1 MSFFVQG
8 NSPGGQRAE
17 ASATL
22 VAPSDAESVQTGPT
36 SLVTFIAPG
45 SLTDGRYGL
54 FRYDL
59 APGGGGPAP
68 HIHTGFSESFYVL
81 SGRVTLYDGNEWV
94 ESGPGDFHYVP
105 EYGVHGFRN
114 DSDEPASFLILFAPG
129 TPREEFFTEIA
140 DVLASGRELSVE
152 EWTDLY
158 ARHDQYMVDVT
169 DDTRP
174 APRPWPGG
182 GGCRRRG
189 GRRS

>member
-8 NSPGGQRAE
+8 RSPGGQRAE

-22 VAPSDAESVQTGPT
+22 VEAQGPETVRTGPT
-36 SLVTFIAPG
+36 SLVTLIAPG
-45 SLTDGRYGL
+45 SLTAERYGL

-59 APGGGGPAP
+59 GPGGGGPAP

-81 SGRVTLYDGNEWV
+81 SGRVTVFDGKEWV

-114 DSDEPASFLILFAPG
+114 DSDEPTSFLILFAPG
-129 TPREEFFTEIA
+129 TPREEFFKEIA
-140 DVLASGRELSVE
+140 EVMASGRQLSAE

-158 ARHDQYMVDVT
+158 QRHDQYMVEVT
-169 DDTRP
+169 ED
-174 APRPWPGG
+174 
-182 GGCRRRG
+182 
-189 GRRS
+189 